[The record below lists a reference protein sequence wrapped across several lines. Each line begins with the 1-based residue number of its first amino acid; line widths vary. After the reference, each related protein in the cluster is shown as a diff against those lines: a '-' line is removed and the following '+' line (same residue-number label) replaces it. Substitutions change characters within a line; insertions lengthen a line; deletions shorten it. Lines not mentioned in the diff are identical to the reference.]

1 MEKAIYSFLKIFFC
15 WNILLLNQPAKMFA
29 IWWFSFKPSLKCF
42 QRLSSE
48 KPSQVRSKLLL
59 LNIQFICQ
67 TLFIVYDHR
76 GSDRNKEQWMIARE
90 FYQTQRGARHGSRL
104 GTTRNFCYLHHWRK
118 LIWKLGIGFQVKVH
132 FSFFGQVLVL
142 SRKDAKCKR

>member
-15 WNILLLNQPAKMFA
+15 WNILLLNQAAKMFA

-90 FYQTQRGARHGSRL
+90 FYQTQRGARLCSRL
-104 GTTRNFCYLHHWRK
+104 GTTRNFGYLHHWRK
-118 LIWKLGIGFQVKVH
+118 LIWKPGVGFQVKAPFLFCGH
-132 FSFFGQVLVL
+132 LY
-142 SRKDAKCKR
+142 